1 MKKYLFLLLLVNI
14 AYAQKN
20 IRITYNVTIQNEDI
34 FKDNADLRK
43 LMDRAIK
50 DAKHLN
56 FVLLCNTDESYFY
69 SKNHLNTDDKLLLNS
84 NLNFAQYRGEIYQR
98 KDSLFCYS
106 NLLGNNIYQKKNA
119 AVEWVLTNETKIID
133 GFTCMKATSNF
144 KVVSKEK
151 IFNHPV
157 IAWYCPSIPY
167 SFGPN
172 GYSGLP
178 GLILEL
184 QVRNV
189 VYGATQIDLNTAE
202 TFEIDTKK
210 MKILNEQ
217 QYKEALDKINDF

>member
-1 MKKYLFLLLLVNI
+1 
-14 AYAQKN
+14 
-20 IRITYNVTIQNEDI
+20 
-34 FKDNADLRK
+34 
-43 LMDRAIK
+43 
-50 DAKHLN
+50 
-56 FVLLCNTDESYFY
+56 
-69 SKNHLNTDDKLLLNS
+69 
-84 NLNFAQYRGEIYQR
+84 
-98 KDSLFCYS
+98 
-106 NLLGNNIYQKKNA
+106 
-119 AVEWVLTNETKIID
+119 
-133 GFTCMKATSNF
+133 MKATSNF
-144 KVVSKEK
+144 KVVNKEK

-189 VYGATQIDLNTAE
+189 VYGATQIELNTTE

-217 QYKEALDKINDF
+217 EYKEALDKMNDF

>member
-1 MKKYLFLLLLVNI
+1 MKKYLFLLLLLNI
-14 AYAQKN
+14 GYAQKN
-20 IRITYNVTIQNEDI
+20 ISINYSVTIQNEDI

-43 LMDRAIK
+43 LMDKAIK
-50 DAKHLN
+50 DAKNLN
-56 FVLLCNTDESYFY
+56 FVLLCKTDESYFY
-69 SKNHLNTDDKLLLNS
+69 SKNHLNIDDKLLSNS
-84 NLNFAQYRGEIYQR
+84 NLIFAQYIGEIYQR

-106 NLLGNNIYQKKNA
+106 NLLGNNIYQKKKA
-119 AVEWVLTNETKIID
+119 LTEWILTNETKIID
-133 GFTCMKATSNF
+133 GFTCMKATSQY
-144 KVVSKEK
+144 KVVYKDK

-157 IAWYCPSIPY
+157 IAWYCPSLPY
-167 SFGPN
+167 NFGPN

-210 MKILNEQ
+210 MKLLNEEE
-217 QYKEALDKINDF
+217 YKEVLDKMNDF